1 MFLNWSLGL
10 NIDFGFTGPVDMRIL
25 MLIYSF
31 GYFMVNL
38 IMGLLYK
45 HAYNHHEL
53 LELNNVEKKST
64 RGFISVNIIMMS
76 YAFLSILIAF
86 FSFNIFTM
94 SLSGWIYFGIGPT
107 IFIYFYLSAKSQKS

>member
-10 NIDFGFTGPVDMRIL
+10 NIDFGFTGPVDRRIL

-53 LELNNVEKKST
+53 LELNNRIHVLEKRLYDHK
-64 RGFISVNIIMMS
+64 ISPSN
-76 YAFLSILIAF
+76 Y
-86 FSFNIFTM
+86 
-94 SLSGWIYFGIGPT
+94 
-107 IFIYFYLSAKSQKS
+107 